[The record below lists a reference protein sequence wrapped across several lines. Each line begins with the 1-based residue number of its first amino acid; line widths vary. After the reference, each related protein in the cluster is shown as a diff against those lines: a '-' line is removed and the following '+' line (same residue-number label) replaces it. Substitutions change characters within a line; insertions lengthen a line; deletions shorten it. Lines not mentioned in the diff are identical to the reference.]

1 MRLQLPR
8 NVAEEWTA
16 LYESDTAGG
25 RRLGHIN
32 KRSRTLE
39 LSDAALKRGKVEGGF
54 ELAQPQ
60 SDQLPTLL
68 FSGSGAD
75 TSVHTWLHN

>member
-1 MRLQLPR
+1 MSQTPP
-8 NVAEEWTA
+8 
-16 LYESDTAGG
+16 GG

-75 TSVHTWLHN
+75 TSVHTWAAQLT